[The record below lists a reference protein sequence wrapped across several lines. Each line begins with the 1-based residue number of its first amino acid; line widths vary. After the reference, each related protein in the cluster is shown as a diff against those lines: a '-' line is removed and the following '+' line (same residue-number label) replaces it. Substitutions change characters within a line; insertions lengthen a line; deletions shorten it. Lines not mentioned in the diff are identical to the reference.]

1 MTGGLYRFITGTLG
15 TLLSPWV
22 RLRAM
27 AGNRCWAE
35 RWGLGDE
42 VGSVDVWVH
51 AASVGE
57 VRVTANLVDYL
68 RDQWPE
74 IRVHVTT
81 MTTTG
86 QRTASD
92 LFGDVVTVSYLP
104 LDSPA
109 AVRRTLKRIRP
120 RLMAIAET
128 EIWPNLVEG
137 VQRCGIPIVM
147 VNARMT
153 PRAFH
158 RYQKVAGFMRK
169 LLEGYDRFFC
179 KSEEDADRYR
189 ALGANEEQVVVAGDM
204 KFDTPLPDRSKE
216 RIARLRGGL
225 GISNGDFLVV
235 AGSTREGEEELLV
248 DMFRSLRGKHP
259 DLRLLLAPRHV
270 ERSDDVR
277 RLVDRHGL
285 PLATYPE
292 SSDGVILVD
301 RVGLLNELYLA
312 ADLAFVGGTLVNIGG
327 HNLLEPVWAGT
338 PVMYGPSLDNVAEA
352 ADYIEAHDYGARVE
366 DTDQLSSLI
375 DAVKSGQRRFRIKS
389 ANDIADSATAQ
400 AGRYILARLEN
411 A

>member
-1 MTGGLYRFITGTLG
+1 
-15 TLLSPWV
+15 
-22 RLRAM
+22 M

-57 VRVTANLVDYL
+57 VRVIANLVDYL
-68 RDQWPE
+68 REQQPE

-86 QRTASD
+86 QRTARD
-92 LFGDVVTVSYLP
+92 LLGDIVSVSYLP

-109 AVRRTLKRIRP
+109 AVRRTLKRVRP
-120 RLMAIAET
+120 RLMVIAET

-137 VQRCGIPIVM
+137 VQGRGIPVVM

-153 PRAFH
+153 RRAFR
-158 RYQKVAGFMRK
+158 RYQRVSGFMQK
-169 LLEGYDRFFC
+169 LLKGYDRFFC
-179 KSEEDADRYR
+179 KSEEDAARYR
-189 ALGANEEQVVVAGDM
+189 ALGANEEQAVVAGDM
-204 KFDTPLPDRSKE
+204 KFDTPLPDRSEE
-216 RIARLRGGL
+216 RIARLRRDL
-225 GISNGDFLVV
+225 GISNGDFLMV
-235 AGSTREGEEELLV
+235 AGSTREGEEDLLV
-248 DMFRSLRGKHP
+248 DMFRSLRDRHP
-259 DLRLLLAPRHV
+259 DIRLLLAPRHV
-270 ERSDDVR
+270 ERSDDIR
-277 RLVDRHGL
+277 RLVDRHDI

-292 SSDGVILVD
+292 SSDGVTLVD

-312 ADLAFVGGTLVNIGG
+312 ADLAFVGGTLVNVGG

-338 PVMYGPSLDNVAEA
+338 PVVYGPSLDNVTEA

-366 DTDQLSSLI
+366 DIDQLSSVI

-389 ANDIADSATAQ
+389 ANDIAESATAQ
-400 AGRYILARLEN
+400 AGRYILSRLDS